1 MLDFHK
7 IVDFNKLP
15 LVPATA
21 LNMTQVIWEDMSIED
36 RQKGITALQNDINK
50 MTTNDYII
58 HNVENL
64 QEHMNEMREM
74 QKAADYMEEHL
85 NDQLGSCLQKDFS
98 KQSYELIYELVGLF
112 LFTLDMLQEV
122 CCKMLIWAYME
133 LVEICLGMSN

>member
-1 MLDFHK
+1 MYKMLDFHK
-7 IVDFNKLP
+7 VVDFNKLP

-74 QKAADYMEEHL
+74 QKAADHMEEHL
-85 NDQLGSCLQKDFS
+85 ND
-98 KQSYELIYELVGLF
+98 
-112 LFTLDMLQEV
+112 
-122 CCKMLIWAYME
+122 
-133 LVEICLGMSN
+133 

>member
-7 IVDFNKLP
+7 VVDFNKLP

-21 LNMTQVIWEDMSIED
+21 LNMTQVIWEDMSIKD
-36 RQKGITALQNDINK
+36 RQEGITALQNDINK

-74 QKAADYMEEHL
+74 QKAADHMEEHL
-85 NDQLGSCLQKDFS
+85 ND
-98 KQSYELIYELVGLF
+98 
-112 LFTLDMLQEV
+112 
-122 CCKMLIWAYME
+122 
-133 LVEICLGMSN
+133 

>member
-7 IVDFNKLP
+7 VVNFNKLP

-64 QEHMNEMREM
+64 QEHMNEMKEM
-74 QKAADYMEEHL
+74 QKAVAHMEEHL
-85 NDQLGSCLQKDFS
+85 ND
-98 KQSYELIYELVGLF
+98 
-112 LFTLDMLQEV
+112 
-122 CCKMLIWAYME
+122 
-133 LVEICLGMSN
+133 

>member
-7 IVDFNKLP
+7 VVDFNKLP

-21 LNMTQVIWEDMSIED
+21 LNMTQVIWEDMSIKD
-36 RQKGITALQNDINK
+36 RQDGITALQNDIDK

-74 QKAADYMEEHL
+74 QKAADHMEEHL
-85 NDQLGSCLQKDFS
+85 ND
-98 KQSYELIYELVGLF
+98 
-112 LFTLDMLQEV
+112 
-122 CCKMLIWAYME
+122 
-133 LVEICLGMSN
+133 